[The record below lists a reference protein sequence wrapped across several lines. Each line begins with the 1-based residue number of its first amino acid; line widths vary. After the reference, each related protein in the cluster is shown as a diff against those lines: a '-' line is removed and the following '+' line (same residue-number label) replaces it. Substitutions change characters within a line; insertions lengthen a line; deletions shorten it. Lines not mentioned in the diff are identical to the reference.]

1 MLRRLLL
8 VELSISACLYDFHYV
23 ILCSSPV
30 KYVHEGFTDD

>member
-8 VELSISACLYDFHYV
+8 VELSISVFLYDFHYV

-30 KYVHEGFTDD
+30 KYVPEGFTND